1 MNLLLPSAGLSPA
14 TWSSVG
20 VSLGLALAMSLTIAA
35 VYARL
40 QRGSLLQHTFVQ
52 ALAVGGVVS
61 ALVVHSVGD
70 NVARGIGLVGALTVI
85 RFRSSLKDTRDL
97 IFAFASLSVGVACGA
112 EAFAAAIGGTAV
124 FLGGSVLAAWL
135 FGPRDSH
142 DAVLTLRVRNDV
154 AGIDALHR
162 VLAGA
167 TSSYA
172 LMRVRSLSD
181 DEHEHSYHVSFRRA
195 NEQPALLREIE
206 TAGAT
211 NTMLVALT
219 PAANV

>member
-1 MNLLLPSAGLSPA
+1 VNELITA
-14 TWSSVG
+14 VG
-20 VSLGLALAMSLTIAA
+20 PSLGLALGLSMIIAA
-35 VYARL
+35 TYTRL
-40 QRGSLLQHTFVQ
+40 QRGSLLQPTFVQ
-52 ALAVGGVVS
+52 AIAVGGVVS

-97 IFAFASLSVGVACGA
+97 IFAFASLSIGVACGA
-112 EAFAAAIGGTAV
+112 EAFAAATAGTAV

-135 FGPRDSH
+135 FGAREAH

-154 AGIDALHR
+154 SGIDALHR
-162 VLAGA
+162 VLEGA

-172 LMRVRSLSD
+172 LMRVRTVGG
-181 DEHEHSYHVSFRRA
+181 DEYEHSYHVTFRRPNA
-195 NEQPALLREIE
+195 QPALLRGVE

-211 NTMLVALT
+211 NAMLVTLA
-219 PAANV
+219 PASNA